1 MIENWILLG
10 IIIFSTIILV
20 IVTYK
25 RHRGALTNLMLRL
38 VGGLVGIICTNW
50 FMALI
55 GFNLYVG
62 INFWT
67 ALTVGTLGFPGFLL
81 LYVILYVQNL

>member
-1 MIENWILLG
+1 MIENWILVG
-10 IIIFSTIILV
+10 IILFSTIILIV
-20 IVTYK
+20 VTYK

-38 VGGLVGIICTNW
+38 VGGLVGIISTNW
-50 FMALI
+50 LMALI

-67 ALTVGTLGFPGFLL
+67 ALIVGTLGFPGFLL
-81 LYVILYVQNL
+81 LYGILYLQK

>member
-10 IIIFSTIILV
+10 IIIFSIAILIV
-20 IVTYK
+20 ITYK
-25 RHRGALTNLMLRL
+25 RHRGVLTNIMLRL

-50 FMALI
+50 FMTLI

-67 ALTVGTLGFPGFLL
+67 AVTVGTLGLPGFLL
-81 LYVILYVQNL
+81 LYGILFLQQ